1 MQLYWIGLAL
11 YIYSPGKMA
20 TCRIQALMVSGH
32 PMASA
37 MNCCLTRGSISW
49 WSSEEAKL
57 VAGFMRFLGELVSTW
72 SFCLIFLGLPS
83 ILREFME

>member
-1 MQLYWIGLAL
+1 
-11 YIYSPGKMA
+11 MA

-37 MNCCLTRGSISW
+37 MNCCLSRGSISW

-57 VAGFMRFLGELVSTW
+57 VAGFMRFLGVGVHQV
-72 SFCLIFLGLPS
+72 ILPNFS
-83 ILREFME
+83 WLAFYIV